1 MPSHTLPC
9 PTIPR
14 HVLTHPVMP
23 YHTMPCPTLPY
34 PSIPYYVPL
43 CPAIPYRRR
52 RHQHRRYIYRR
63 WRTSGKR
70 SLSTSCPSR
79 AAKKLSAR
87 LMNHGMLFSRATHA
101 LNICLCRWSEKTRT
115 RENLVACTKS
125 RTTEACCS
133 RRCFASAEGQ
143 RESSTSRRAAG
154 HRRRGSFRQRGEM
167 SCHEQQHACAAL
179 PGGTVR
185 LYWCFFR
192 PRPRPGPLA

>member
-34 PSIPYYVPL
+34 PSVPYYVPL

-101 LNICLCRWSEKTRT
+101 LNIPTSLIPIP
-115 RENLVACTKS
+115 
-125 RTTEACCS
+125 
-133 RRCFASAEGQ
+133 ASLSISCVPTSYV
-143 RESSTSRRAAG
+143 SSPPISTCKL
-154 HRRRGSFRQRGEM
+154 EL
-167 SCHEQQHACAAL
+167 AL
-179 PGGTVR
+179 PCSTAAASDRVR
-185 LYWCFFR
+185 PKEGAQIHSR
-192 PRPRPGPLA
+192 V